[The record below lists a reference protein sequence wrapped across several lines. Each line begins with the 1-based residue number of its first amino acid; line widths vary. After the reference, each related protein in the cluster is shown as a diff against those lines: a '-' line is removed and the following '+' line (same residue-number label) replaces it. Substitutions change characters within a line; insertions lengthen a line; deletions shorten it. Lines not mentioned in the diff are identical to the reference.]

1 MQYDSLI
8 DDNPDVQKR
17 ISKGEQRG
25 KVQGLQEM
33 ALIAVKGDY
42 PDLAEL
48 AQERIERIQKLE
60 SLRELIRLIYKAPD
74 EKTVRWLLETI

>member
-1 MQYDSLI
+1 
-8 DDNPDVQKR
+8 V
-17 ISKGEQRG
+17 
-25 KVQGLQEM
+25 
-33 ALIAVKGDY
+33 ALLAVKGDY
-42 PDLAEL
+42 PELAEL